1 MQALPLGALLQLG
14 AAWFTKDV
22 NQPLL
27 PTWALLLLL
36 AEAFY
41 LARWLTQHPALK
53 GWVPLFIAIGALV
66 TLLIVW
72 YTRLYAG
79 SGPFWQGAWLVAVFQ
94 DFQALGARIEAPIG
108 IIVLLALLWWRGL
121 QLGQMKIEHEQVATS
136 FKIGF
141 AALVGALLL
150 IGTVDATAR
159 AGLAIQLGLTLPVF
173 LFVGLLSLSL
183 ARLAEIQRVRR
194 AQGTSQADP
203 TRSWLIAM
211 LALSGALVILLL
223 GLEQAFSYHTLL
235 GLAAALTPVWDGIT
249 AVIGWIVTGLA
260 FILFWLLNPFVS
272 AIQAAFNKI
281 APPNQISKPPSQ
293 PKPPLAGRGG
303 ASLPNEWLIAGQ
315 WVLIA
320 LGVLILLVIFIR
332 LFRRIRAWRFD
343 EALDEERENLGAAN
357 VLGAQLRA
365 LLASL
370 AARFQRKPSTEDD
383 GDTLSRHP
391 MRALYQRVLRQAAA
405 HGLGRRATETPQE
418 FALRLGPAVAA
429 PSSGAAPGIT
439 DPDLE
444 ALTKAYEQA
453 RYGDYEPPAG
463 QIATLTSNADQLLQ
477 RLAQQYTSSG

>member
-14 AAWFTKDV
+14 AAWVTNNA

-41 LARWLTQHPALK
+41 LARWLARRPALQ
-53 GWVPLFIAIGALV
+53 GQIPVFVVIGAPV

-72 YTRLYAG
+72 YARLYAG
-79 SGPFWQGAWLVAVFQ
+79 SGPIWQGAWLVAVFQ
-94 DFQALGARIEAPIG
+94 DFQALGARIAAPIG

-121 QLGQMKIEHEQVATS
+121 QLGQMKIEHEQAATS

-141 AALVGALLL
+141 AALVAALLL

-183 ARLAEIQRVRR
+183 ARLAEIQRARR

-235 GLAAALTPVWDGIT
+235 GVAAALTPVWDGIT

-260 FILFWLLNPFVS
+260 FILFWLLSPFVS
-272 AIQAAFNKI
+272 AIQATFNKM
-281 APPNQISKPPSQ
+281 APPNQISKPPSHS
-293 PKPPLAGRGG
+293 KPPLAGKGG

-315 WVLIA
+315 WVLIT

-332 LFRRIRAWRFD
+332 LFRRIRAWRYD

-365 LLASL
+365 LLANL
-370 AARFQRKPSTEDD
+370 AARFQRKPSDEDD
-383 GDTLSRHP
+383 SDARSHHP

-405 HGLGRRATETPQE
+405 HGLGRHAAETPQE

-429 PSSGAAPGIT
+429 PSSGAAPDIA
-439 DPDLE
+439 DPDLG
-444 ALTKAYEQA
+444 ALTRAYEQA
-453 RYGDYEPPAG
+453 RYGDYEPSAG
-463 QIATLTSNADQLLQ
+463 ELATLAQDAD
-477 RLAQQYTSSG
+477 RLIRRIAQQPSG